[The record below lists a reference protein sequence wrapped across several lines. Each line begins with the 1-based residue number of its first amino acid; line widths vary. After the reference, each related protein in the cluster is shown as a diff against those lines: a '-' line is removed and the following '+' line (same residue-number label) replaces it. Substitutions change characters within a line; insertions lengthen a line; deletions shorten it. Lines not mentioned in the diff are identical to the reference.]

1 MRVSDVEE
9 GVPPMTAPQPH
20 IAGLLEAALNL
31 SRHHR
36 DHEKYYAAEPRQT
49 AVQLQRH
56 ARTLQALADRWSTVE
71 PSTRRSISPY
81 EGADDLNSTAATQ
94 LDGVLF
100 LEGEG
105 RPAEISHLIAELR
118 IDAQDATA
126 TGEWLARAM
135 QSSWDMAGVLLQVD

>member
-1 MRVSDVEE
+1 
-9 GVPPMTAPQPH
+9 MTAPQPD
-20 IAGLLEAALNL
+20 IARLLEAALNL

-36 DHEKYYAAEPRQT
+36 DHERFYVAAPRET

-71 PSTRRSISPY
+71 PVTRHALSPY
-81 EGADDLNSTAATQ
+81 EGADDLNSTVATQ

-105 RPAEISHLIAELR
+105 QPAEIS
-118 IDAQDATA
+118 
-126 TGEWLARAM
+126 
-135 QSSWDMAGVLLQVD
+135 